1 MTDLRKAAEMAL
13 EALETLWDILD
24 DIDTAS
30 DMAKENDAWYRKRVE
45 ALQKKRWDTM
55 ITTDGYKLKGGPVEA
70 LRQALAQP
78 EQEQK
83 TPLKVLNLTVFTE
96 NRLRNGRVYDVE
108 TLQAMTSRDILAIP
122 DMGKKALKEVMEALD
137 VYAVNM
143 SQERVDETAKR
154 EHEPVAWVKLETWV
168 SGETWPDDCFSHFE
182 CTDFVPLYTA
192 PPKREW
198 VGLDGE
204 IPGLGLV
211 TEEFYNGMLFAEDI
225 LREKNDG

>member
-1 MTDLRKAAEMAL
+1 MIDLRKAAEMAL

-45 ALQKKRWDTM
+45 ALQKKRWDTT

-108 TLQAMTSRDILAIP
+108 TLQAMTSRDILAMP
-122 DMGKKALKEVMEALD
+122 DMGKKALKEVLEALD
-137 VYAVNM
+137 VYAFQQNKDK
-143 SQERVDETAKR
+143 E
-154 EHEPVAWVKLETWV
+154 
-168 SGETWPDDCFSHFE
+168 
-182 CTDFVPLYTA
+182 
-192 PPKREW
+192 
-198 VGLDGE
+198 
-204 IPGLGLV
+204 
-211 TEEFYNGMLFAEDI
+211 NG
-225 LREKNDG
+225 

>member
-55 ITTDGYKLKGGPVEA
+55 ITTDGYKLKDGPVEA

-122 DMGKKALKEVMEALD
+122 DIGKKALKEVMEALD

-143 SQERVDETAKR
+143 SQERVDETA
-154 EHEPVAWVKLETWV
+154 T
-168 SGETWPDDCFSHFE
+168 
-182 CTDFVPLYTA
+182 PLYTA

-198 VGLDGE
+198 VGL
-204 IPGLGLV
+204 
-211 TEEFYNGMLFAEDI
+211 TEYQRLKFANRFHISEVAI
-225 LREKNDG
+225 EAIEAKLKEKNS